1 MLVAACTEAAESPSS
16 GFCSEVVPLLEDE
29 NIGDSVDKLLDQ
41 TRAVEV
47 AAQSLEEEPRSRV
60 LDATAPLVD
69 QLLLAQEGRAGP
81 EGWSSVAVV
90 SEVEELC
97 DATGLVS
104 WVVQP

>member
-69 QLLLAQEGRAGP
+69 QLLLAQKGRAGP